1 MSTQANI
8 QAETYGG
15 GEPYWLNRVEREAI
29 RRGLSIFGHE
39 LQGITMDAHERGALR
54 RAWADA
60 GIGFDELME
69 LAGRLDEARGESRLR
84 RARRQLTAARLAE
97 EGSRQTADVPPARD
111 AVLAGGANREHALAA
126 GTLAADPFPPQAAED
141 VPGLGADAAT
151 ARPGTPPSGS
161 RGGHR
166 IGFRRFAPN

>member
-1 MSTQANI
+1 VSTQANI

-69 LAGRLDEARGESRLR
+69 LAGRLDEARGEARLR

-97 EGSRQTADVPPARD
+97 EGSRQAADLPPARD
-111 AVLAGGANREHALAA
+111 AVVAGGTSNREHAPAA
-126 GTLAADPFPPQAAED
+126 GTLAADPFAPGAAED
-141 VPGLGADAAT
+141 VPRVGGDTAT
-151 ARPGTPPSGS
+151 APPGTPPSGP
-161 RGGHR
+161 RDGHR
-166 IGFRRFAPN
+166 IGFRRFA